1 MSATSKTMSS
11 TASSDLVFTAGA
23 LSRTLMVRR
32 HAAARKMRLAVDP
45 RDGTVRL
52 TLPTRAPLR
61 PALVWAESQRPWV
74 ESALAKVV
82 LATAVAAGATIPYL
96 GVDLILEWR
105 PDLPR
110 AVRPEG
116 DRLLVGGA
124 RESVAARVSRWLR
137 AEALRLLT
145 ADTAHYAMRA
155 GVTIGRVSIGDPRSR
170 WGSCAAS
177 GDIRYSWRLVMA
189 PPAVREAVVAHE
201 VAHRLHM
208 NHGPD
213 FHRAVKAV
221 LGRDP
226 RADSAWLRAHGA
238 ALHRVGAT
246 EG

>member
-11 TASSDLVFTAGA
+11 TANSDLVFTAGA
-23 LSRTLMVRR
+23 LSRTLAIRR
-32 HAAARKMRLAVDP
+32 HARARTMRLAVDP

-61 PALVWAESQRPWV
+61 PALAWAEAQRPWV
-74 ESALAKVV
+74 EAALAKVV
-82 LATAVAAGATIPYL
+82 EVAAIGEGAVIPYL
-96 GVDLILEWR
+96 GTGLTVEWR
-105 PDLPR
+105 AELPR
-110 AVRPEG
+110 AVTPQG
-116 DRLLVGGA
+116 DRLLIGGA
-124 RESVAARVSRWLR
+124 RESIAPRIVRWLR

-145 ADTAHYAMRA
+145 ADTAFYAARA
-155 GVTIGRVSIGDPRSR
+155 GVTIGRVSIADQRSR

-189 PPAVREAVVAHE
+189 PPSVREAVVAHE

-213 FHRAVKAV
+213 FHRAVRTV

-226 RADSAWLRAHGA
+226 KTDSAWLRANGA
-238 ALHRVGAT
+238 ALHRVG
-246 EG
+246 